1 MAGTLDSRY
10 QYVLTE
16 DIQNGH
22 IMETLRSRIQ
32 ASATE
37 HPWLPRALALA
48 WLVWIWLGFFGG
60 EPPSYFRNPF
70 GAMTLV
76 VHESGHAAFM
86 WSRSRLWT
94 VAGGTLFQITVPM
107 LIAWLFW
114 RQRDVYAVT
123 VALFWLGTSLVDAGI
138 YAADARAQ
146 LLPRV
151 SPWGGEDDVFS
162 HDWTYLL
169 MRFGRLSR
177 AELIGARFRTAGM
190 LLMPLSLAAGAWVV
204 SVLARARRSGT

>member
-1 MAGTLDSRY
+1 
-10 QYVLTE
+10 
-16 DIQNGH
+16 
-22 IMETLRSRIQ
+22 METLRSRIQ
-32 ASATE
+32 DSTAE
-37 HPWLPRALALA
+37 HPWVPRALVLA
-48 WLVWIWLGFFGG
+48 WLIWIWLGFFGR

-162 HDWTYLL
+162 HDWTYML

-190 LLMPLSLAAGAWVV
+190 LLMPLSLAAGTWVV